1 MKKRLVAITMAMVL
15 CFAATAC
22 GEKEAAVETEA
33 VETVEATE
41 EVTEEASS
49 VEETESETVEA
60 TVETEETAVET
71 ESATEAETEEA
82 AIPQIKFDVPE
93 GFEEQ
98 GEGVYMN
105 MEDGSNI
112 MTVTYE
118 GAGGAFPD
126 KDVFATQL
134 QASLSGEAEISVD
147 EYEEFTISGY
157 NALRVGMSFDMD
169 GVTGTQT
176 QIMISADTFYGIV
189 AFTQQGDAWTDTF
202 EDAIASI
209 TIE

>member
-41 EVTEEASS
+41 EATEEASS

-189 AFTQQGDAWTDTF
+189 AFTQQGDAWTDAF
-202 EDAIASI
+202 EESINSI
-209 TIE
+209 TVE